1 MKYKRVLFV
10 CTGNT
15 CRSPMAEAIFEDMV
29 GKEPELQSAGFAA
42 KSAATLSL
50 GRNQATDEA
59 IQAMCEKG
67 LDISLHRSRH
77 IDRDLADW
85 ADVILVMEHEHKHYV
100 LERFPHARQK
110 VHLLTEFAG
119 EEGEVADPFGSG
131 IEAYGQCA
139 SRIASLLK
147 ESIAKISR
155 IIED

>member
-59 IQAMCEKG
+59 LQAMREKG
-67 LDISLHRSRH
+67 LDINLHRSRH

-85 ADVILVMEHEHKHYV
+85 ADVILVMEHDHKHYI
-100 LERFPHARQK
+100 LANFTRADEK
-110 VHLLTEFAG
+110 VHLLTEFTREKG
-119 EEGEVADPFGSG
+119 EIPDPFDCGVQTYR
-131 IEAYGQCA
+131 ECA
-139 SRIASLLK
+139 DRLASLVRAVLERMK
-147 ESIAKISR
+147 S
-155 IIED
+155 